1 MEAGEAGLSQGQG
14 VGEAGGEERKPDPG
28 PPADGAPRGRRTLNK
43 EENTWKVYTAQEP
56 SESPMSCVTW
66 LCQASS
72 ASSQAAG
79 WNAARMAEKK
89 GEGGGETPLSPSP
102 KLEGRGGGERA
113 VSRGPRSAP
122 VPRRPPLRGLGTWL
136 WRLSLGRRALPDCAE
151 RGPALL
157 AAAPHAALSVLSV
170 FHHEN
175 LEQKF

>member
-1 MEAGEAGLSQGQG
+1 M
-14 VGEAGGEERKPDPG
+14 
-28 PPADGAPRGRRTLNK
+28 NK

-102 KLEGRGGGERA
+102 KLEGRGGGEGHQQGAPFRPRA
-113 VSRGPRSAP
+113 
-122 VPRRPPLRGLGTWL
+122 RRPPLRGLGTWL

-157 AAAPHAALSVLSV
+157 AAAPHAALSVLSI